1 MSTFYN
7 FLDILKWSL
16 SFLLG
21 SDKTLIECESR
32 IHRQSTDINNV
43 VSKNGQDVWD
53 QEIVYDKAI
62 KEADSF
68 MPLSII
74 LANWIIRRLDRV
86 RKKDS
91 GQLFVKILVKNIQK
105 YRSFLL
111 ANISQ
116 FGKIIVD

>member
-1 MSTFYN
+1 VSTFYN

-32 IHRQSTDINNV
+32 IHKQSTDINNV

-74 LANWIIRRLDRV
+74 LAN
-86 RKKDS
+86 
-91 GQLFVKILVKNIQK
+91 
-105 YRSFLL
+105 
-111 ANISQ
+111 
-116 FGKIIVD
+116 